1 MNLSATMCQHA
12 LSSELRRQSH
22 CDTAASIR
30 MLAGRGLLGRIP
42 GGAIRRLSQ
51 ATDCKIE
58 AKVHALGLFIPDLSL
73 LGGKFQPNRMVGGS
87 TGRFVVYCAGSIPVD
102 RANNPTYIGRVGAD
116 FDIAEGQAASQ
127 LAACGLLAQLKSACP
142 NLEAVT
148 ACLKIGVYVNST
160 PDFTSFP
167 EVADGASELMYDLF
181 GETRGHHART
191 AVGVASLAR
200 GVAVE
205 VDGYFEVMDH
215 TLANNSLFDF
225 PDARSL
231 P

>member
-1 MNLSATMCQHA
+1 
-12 LSSELRRQSH
+12 
-22 CDTAASIR
+22 

-73 LGGKFQPNRMVGGS
+73 LGGKFQPDRMVGGS

-160 PDFTSFP
+160 CYCNPGWSGTGCEARTCLCQNGLCQDGICLCAPGYGGVDCATP
-167 EVADGASELMYDLF
+167 TGAKPVHVGRVVPCGRPGASC
-181 GETRGHHART
+181 
-191 AVGVASLAR
+191 
-200 GVAVE
+200 
-205 VDGYFEVMDH
+205 
-215 TLANNSLFDF
+215 
-225 PDARSL
+225 
-231 P
+231 